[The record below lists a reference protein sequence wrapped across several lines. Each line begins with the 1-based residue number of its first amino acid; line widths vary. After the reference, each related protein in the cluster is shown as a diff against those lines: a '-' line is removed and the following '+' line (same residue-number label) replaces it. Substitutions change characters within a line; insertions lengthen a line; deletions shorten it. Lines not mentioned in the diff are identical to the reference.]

1 MTKTIKA
8 TIKMYE
14 LVGGKWIKTSESI
27 REITQERFNVMIS
40 RKEIKAHD
48 SITGGKT
55 TLRKGGM
62 TDLSPCGTMKAV
74 WTW

>member
-8 TIKMYE
+8 TVKNYE
-14 LVGGKWIKTSESI
+14 LQGEKWEKVKEEI
-27 REITQERFNVMIS
+27 REIEYSRFEVMTS

-62 TDLSPCGTMKAV
+62 TDVSPCGTMKAV
-74 WTW
+74 WSW

>member
-8 TIKMYE
+8 TVKKYE
-14 LVGGKWIKTSESI
+14 LQGGKWKKVKEEI
-27 REITQERFNVMIS
+27 REIEDSRFEVMTS
-40 RKEIKAHD
+40 HKEIKAHD

-62 TDLSPCGTMKAV
+62 TDVSPCETMKFV
-74 WTW
+74 WNW